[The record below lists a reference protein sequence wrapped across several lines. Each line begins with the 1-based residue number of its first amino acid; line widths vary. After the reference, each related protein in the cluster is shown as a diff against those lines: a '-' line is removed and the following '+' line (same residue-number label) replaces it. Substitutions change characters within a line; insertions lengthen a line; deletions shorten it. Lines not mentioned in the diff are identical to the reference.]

1 MSEQE
6 LELPKGW
13 VSSSVIEICE
23 KSQYGWTTSSQPNG
37 NLKFLRTA
45 DITSG
50 QIDWSSVPFC
60 KNEPKDVKK
69 YLLNDGDIVI
79 SRAGSVGFSSLINK
93 PQRAVFASYLIRFR
107 PLIETKFFAYFLQSP
122 FYWSEIHEKSL
133 GNTLANVNATRI
145 NQIKFL
151 LPPLNE
157 QKRIVS
163 KIEELFSKI
172 DSTKQSLEQT
182 KLQLEQYRSS
192 LLRSAFEGK
201 LTEKWRD
208 TNDVV
213 DSVSKLLEQKQNK
226 KIQKTEIDLSAL
238 PVIPETWAWV
248 NFNQILEDKKN
259 AMKAGPFGSSLKK
272 EFYVPDG
279 YKIYGQEQ
287 VIRGDPEYGDY
298 FIDEERFQL
307 LKSNEVKPGDLLIS
321 LVGTVGKTLVLPDK
335 IKKGILNPRLI
346 KISLDKQIVDVQFI
360 QMYFESAPA
369 KFYFKLASHGGTMDI
384 LNMGMLKK
392 LPIPLP
398 VINEQ
403 KKILEKIEQGFS
415 LIENTSQIVNSTL
428 QTLQTMKM
436 SVLKQAFEGKLVPQD
451 PNDEPAHILLEKI
464 KNTKEA
470 KPTKKRR
477 AKNVK

>member
-182 KLQLEQYRSS
+182 KLQLEQYRQS
-192 LLRSAFEGK
+192 LLKSAFEGK
-201 LTEKWRD
+201 IPSAKIIFEKSNWEHTTYDEISKKITYGFTNPMPDSTNGPWKITATNIKNNRIQYDDARKTDLKSYQKLITEKSRPKKD
-208 TNDVV
+208 TILITKDGTLGNTAIV
-213 DSVSKLLEQKQNK
+213 DKDNICINQSVASIEPNQSK
-226 KIQKTEIDLSAL
+226 
-238 PVIPETWAWV
+238 
-248 NFNQILEDKKN
+248 
-259 AMKAGPFGSSLKK
+259 
-272 EFYVPDG
+272 
-279 YKIYGQEQ
+279 
-287 VIRGDPEYGDY
+287 
-298 FIDEERFQL
+298 
-307 LKSNEVKPGDLLIS
+307 
-321 LVGTVGKTLVLPDK
+321 VLPK
-335 IKKGILNPRLI
+335 FLMF
-346 KISLDKQIVDVQFI
+346 SLQRPMVKQFI
-360 QMYFESAPA
+360 EKYKRATTIAHISITDLA
-369 KFYFKLASHGGTMDI
+369 KWN
-384 LNMGMLKK
+384 LN
-392 LPIPLP
+392 LPLL
-398 VINEQ
+398 NEQ
-403 KKILEKIEQGFS
+403 QEIVSQIEQGFS
-415 LIENTSQIVNSTL
+415 LIENTQNIVNSTL

-451 PNDEPAHILLEKI
+451 PNDEPAHILLDKI
-464 KNTKEA
+464 KSTKDA
-470 KPTKKRR
+470 QPTKKRK